1 MLRSKPKGGP
11 MTEPILAAE
20 VLAEAWVVREAVASS
35 LDALVPEAMAA
46 LLALYEKEVAALL
59 ALFPEGDVV
68 IRRDGTLAGL
78 EVAPGLCWGCNGS
91 KYERLLGEDNAEVVI
106 ACSVCNGAGLLYRLV
121 PLSREA
127 E

>member
-1 MLRSKPKGGP
+1 
-11 MTEPILAAE
+11 MTEPIRAAE
-20 VLAEAWVVREAVASS
+20 VLAEAGYCWRDRPISQRVDDPLTMTEAQV
-35 LDALVPEAMAA
+35 D
-46 LLALYEKEVAALL
+46 ALL

-68 IRRDGTLAGL
+68 IRRDEHRTVAGL

>member
-1 MLRSKPKGGP
+1 

-68 IRRDGTLAGL
+68 IRRDGTVAGL
-78 EVAPGLCWGCNGS
+78 RQAFC
-91 KYERLLGEDNAEVVI
+91 
-106 ACSVCNGAGLLYRLV
+106 ACSEAPAGKPDHPKAHHKLV
-121 PLSREA
+121 PLSQEA

>member
-1 MLRSKPKGGP
+1 

-78 EVAPGLCWGCNGS
+78 TEMGA
-91 KYERLLGEDNAEVVI
+91 YERRATYDDDLAY
-106 ACSVCNGAGLLYRLV
+106 SLV

>member
-1 MLRSKPKGGP
+1 

-35 LDALVPEAMAA
+35 LDALVPEAMVA

-59 ALFPEGDVV
+59 ALHPEGDVV
-68 IRRDGTLAGL
+68 IRRDGTVAGL
-78 EVAPGLCWGCNGS
+78 EWAYYS
-91 KYERLLGEDNAEVVI
+91 SEGEMH
-106 ACSVCNGAGLLYRLV
+106 RLV

-127 E
+127 DR